1 MESYILNFETPTG
14 TEILITLLQNVL
26 LLKLIIIIA
35 KILMLAFLITTA
47 F

>member
-14 TEILITLLQNVL
+14 AEILITLLQNVL

-35 KILMLAFLITTA
+35 KILM
-47 F
+47 